1 MDPDARNGWTLHT
14 HEGVVEVR
22 APGDAPGGGLRADW
36 SQWRVP
42 GGLQSLRGQPLGRAV
57 GSMARTVIDATAGL
71 GVDAFA
77 MAACGAH
84 VLAVER
90 DAWIVALLRQAHAWA
105 AADPSLAATAG
116 RIRVHHGDAAEVLA
130 EHEPVDVVLV
140 DPMFPAKRK
149 PSAKPPKAMQ
159 ALAALVGDRQD
170 GAELLPLA
178 LHAARQRVVV
188 KRPVHAPPLG
198 GLTPDWAIH
207 GKVLRFD
214 VYRGQADASREA
226 APGPRA

>member
-1 MDPDARNGWTLHT
+1 MDPDARNGWRLLT
-14 HEGVVEVR
+14 HDGVVELR
-22 APGDAPGGGLRADW
+22 APGDAPGRGLRADW

-42 GGLQSLRGQPLGRAV
+42 GGFQSLRGQPLGRAV
-57 GSMARTVIDATAGL
+57 GSAARSVIDATAGL

-77 MAACGAH
+77 MAACGAQ

-105 AADPSLAATAG
+105 VADPNLAEVAA
-116 RIRVHHGDAAEVLA
+116 RIRIHPGDAAEVLA
-130 EHEPVDVVLV
+130 AHEPVDVVLL

-159 ALAALVGDRQD
+159 ALAALVGDGRD
-170 GAELLPLA
+170 GCELLPLA
-178 LHAARQRVVV
+178 LRAARQRVVV

-198 GLTPDWAIH
+198 GLTPDWSMH

-214 VYRGQADASREA
+214 VYRGQATA
-226 APGPRA
+226 